1 MNNLYGYSMTK
12 KMYIPKNGHNSGMT
26 EPIWL
31 NIELGRDFMALSI
44 FSKFGDDPT

>member
-1 MNNLYGYSMTK
+1 MATQCTYIYINGGK
-12 KMYIPKNGHNSGMT
+12 KKNGHNLGMT
-26 EPIWL
+26 GPIWL